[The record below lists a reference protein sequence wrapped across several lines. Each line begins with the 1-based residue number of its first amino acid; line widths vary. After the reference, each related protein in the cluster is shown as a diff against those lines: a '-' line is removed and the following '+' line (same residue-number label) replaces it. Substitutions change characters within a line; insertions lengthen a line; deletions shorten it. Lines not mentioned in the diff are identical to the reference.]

1 MHEIAFLS
9 DYVRPFSS
17 QTPHNK
23 MIEVTTTEQITKL
36 VDEYDNFLFD
46 CDGVM
51 WLDYKLI
58 PGVNKTI
65 EMLIRK
71 NKKFGF
77 VSNNSSAL
85 RKTYVERFKALGIDL
100 VTELMMFPTCYAA
113 ASYLQNHCKFP
124 PKSKVWVLGEIGIRE
139 ELENAGYIV
148 LGCEDPKLDEAF
160 DASNPLLV
168 PDPDVK
174 AVVVGSSKKFNFLR
188 VATTLQYLLN
198 PDVVFIGAN
207 VDRTYPGP
215 NGMVLPA
222 GGAVVHEMMYTSGRE
237 CINVGKPC
245 STLLQI
251 ILEEHPHFEYQK
263 TLMIG
268 DTLYTDIK
276 FGNDGNLGGTLLVM
290 TGGTSDEE
298 LKRVMAGRD
307 DSMKPAYVID
317 SAASLAKAE

>member
-23 MIEVTTTEQITKL
+23 MIEVTTTEQITIL

-148 LGCEDPKLDEAF
+148 LGCEDPKSDEAF
-160 DASNPLLV
+160 DA
-168 PDPDVK
+168 
-174 AVVVGSSKKFNFLR
+174 
-188 VATTLQYLLN
+188 
-198 PDVVFIGAN
+198 
-207 VDRTYPGP
+207 
-215 NGMVLPA
+215 
-222 GGAVVHEMMYTSGRE
+222 
-237 CINVGKPC
+237 
-245 STLLQI
+245 
-251 ILEEHPHFEYQK
+251 
-263 TLMIG
+263 
-268 DTLYTDIK
+268 
-276 FGNDGNLGGTLLVM
+276 
-290 TGGTSDEE
+290 
-298 LKRVMAGRD
+298 
-307 DSMKPAYVID
+307 
-317 SAASLAKAE
+317 